1 MRITKLEEKQA
12 EARILKER
20 INNETIDITN
30 NDDIILLIEHGY
42 YETVWLGSTAYKY
55 AVLN

>member
-1 MRITKLEEKQA
+1 MTKLEEKQA
-12 EARILKER
+12 EAQILKER
-20 INNETIDITN
+20 INNGTIDITN

-42 YETVWLGSTAYKY
+42 YETVWLDGTAYQY

>member
-1 MRITKLEEKQA
+1 MTKLEEKQV
-12 EARILKER
+12 EAHILKER
-20 INNETIDITN
+20 INNGTIDITN

-42 YETVWLGSTAYKY
+42 YETVCLNGTAYQY

>member
-1 MRITKLEEKQA
+1 MTKLEEKQA
-12 EARILKER
+12 EAQILKER
-20 INNETIDITN
+20 IDNETIDITN

-42 YETVWLGSTAYKY
+42 YETVWLDGTAHQY

>member
-1 MRITKLEEKQA
+1 MNKLEKKQA

-20 INNETIDITN
+20 IDNETIDITN

-42 YETVWLGSTAYKY
+42 YETVWLDGTPYRY
-55 AVLN
+55 AVLD